1 VRQHEEETFTVSG
14 AEAGLP
20 GLMLSRVAT
29 DRELTPRAAEL
40 VIAACDSENALNS
53 ALDGVIAGNLP
64 LASARRAPGAGIF
77 LSGIRVRGFRGIGP
91 EVDLPLAT
99 GPGLTVVTGR
109 NGSGKSSFAEAAEF
123 ALTGNNTRWTRSLN
137 EVWRQGWRNLHA
149 AKDTTVSIT
158 LVRAGREGATTIRR
172 AWSAEDGFT
181 GGTWTEQESGH
192 EPVPFDATRWRGAL
206 ETYRPF
212 LPYSELGKSLEG
224 KPSELHDAVHSL
236 LGLETIS
243 DAQNRLAEHRK
254 RLADIV
260 ARPHNR
266 REEVRAA
273 LAASPD
279 NRAQRAAD
287 LLGQSHP
294 NLDAVADLALGTD
307 TGGGGMPLLHQV
319 TDLPLPT
326 DQDVARCLDEL
337 DAALSA
343 VTAVATDN
351 AQKSLR
357 SSEVLQAALELH
369 ETDGDQACP
378 VCGTGILDRQWY
390 VVATRRAEDLTVSA
404 AALHDAGTRLDTAT
418 AAARSLCQQEPDLL
432 KEVDNILDASTA
444 RAAWTSWN
452 RCATLEDP
460 IRLRRELPERHAAV
474 SAAVDALK
482 SAAQEQIAKRDLI
495 WKPMAL
501 ALFEWHSQAEQAL
514 ADQQV
519 LADVTEAENWI
530 RKTAA
535 RLRAERIA
543 PFAKESQRI
552 WQRLR
557 QQSNIDLGT
566 VHLEGT
572 GQTDRRVE
580 LDVRVDGVP
589 NAALAVMSQG
599 ELHALGLALF
609 LPRAMVDESPFRFV
623 VIDDPVQAMDP
634 AKVDGLAQVLA
645 DVGLT
650 RQVVV
655 FTHDERLIEAVRRLR
670 LTATVW
676 EVCRGEQSLVQV
688 RMCDDPVGRYL
699 TDARA
704 MRTTDDLPDEA
715 RAELVASCCRAALEA
730 ASDTRFRQVRLT
742 RGMSHSQVEQVLEEA
757 LTTRQRVTLAVLD
770 DLSASGILLS
780 HLKDT
785 LGTWAVDVLHAC
797 REGTGTTYD
806 GDLKTLIRDT
816 ERLTNWLRDE

>member
-1 VRQHEEETFTVSG
+1 MSG
-14 AEAGLP
+14 AEAGLH

-29 DRELTPRAAEL
+29 DRELTQRAAEL
-40 VIAACDSENALNS
+40 VIAACDSEMALNS
-53 ALDGVIAGNLP
+53 ALDGVIAGD
-64 LASARRAPGAGIF
+64 LAPTRARQAPGAGIF

-149 AKDTTVSIT
+149 LQDTKVSIT
-158 LVRAGREGATTIRR
+158 LVRAGHANATTIRR
-172 AWSAEDGFT
+172 AWSADDGFT
-181 GGTWTEQESGH
+181 DGTWTEEESGQ
-192 EPVPFDATRWRGAL
+192 EPVPFDEPRWRGAL

-254 RLADIV
+254 RLADVV

-266 REEVRAA
+266 REQVRAE
-273 LAASPD
+273 LAASSD
-279 NRAQRAAD
+279 SRAHRAAD
-287 LLGQSHP
+287 LLGQERP

-319 TDLPLPT
+319 AELPLPT
-326 DQDVARCLDEL
+326 TQDLDRCLDDL
-337 DAALSA
+337 DVALAA

-357 SSEVLQAALELH
+357 GSEVLRAALELH
-369 ETDGDQACP
+369 EASGDQACP
-378 VCGTGILDRQWY
+378 VCGTGTLDWRWY
-390 VVATRRAEDLTVSA
+390 VATTRRAEDLAATA

-418 AAARSLCQQEPDLL
+418 AAARSLCQQAPDQL
-432 KEVDNILDASTA
+432 KEVDHILDASA
-444 RAAWTSWN
+444 AQAAWTSWAE
-452 RCATLEDP
+452 CATFEDP
-460 IRLRRELPERHAAV
+460 ILLRKELPDRHV
-474 SAAVDALK
+474 VVTAAVDALK

-519 LADVTEAENWI
+519 LFDVTEAENWI

-572 GQTDRRVE
+572 GQNDRRVE
-580 LDVRVDGVP
+580 LDVRVDGVA
-589 NAALAVMSQG
+589 NSALAVMSQG

-655 FTHDERLIEAVRRLR
+655 FTHDERLVEAVRRLR
-670 LTATVW
+670 LPATVW
-676 EVCRGEQSLVQV
+676 EVCRAENSLVQV

-730 ASDTRFRQVRLT
+730 ASDSRFRQVRLG
-742 RGMSHSQVEQVLEEA
+742 RGMSHAQVEQILEEA
-757 LTTRQRVTLAVLD
+757 LTTRQRVALAVLD
-770 DLSASGILLS
+770 DLAAGAILLP
-780 HLKDT
+780 HLNDT

-797 REGTGTTYD
+797 REGSGTSYD